1 MRFALMT
8 SLCLALAVSTVA
20 HAADESAAEISRKS
34 RERGAL
40 NLVGLQAEL
49 KLTST
54 SKDGKVKEQVL
65 SSAAKKVNGR
75 DASIAKF
82 SKPDAVSGVAVLTV
96 AGENGAGDDIAMY
109 LPKLRR
115 VRKVAKSERG
125 KSFMDTDFSYAD
137 LGSSA
142 ANDDKV
148 KKLADAKVEGRD
160 TFVLTG
166 PGDEESAYGEVTV
179 WVDKETYVPMK
190 VEYKDKDGKPFKV
203 YRTLKLKK
211 FKDRV
216 LAAESTMENLQ
227 TGSSTKVEIL
237 KVEENTLGDEAF
249 TERGLERG

>member
-1 MRFALMT
+1 MRRLFLT
-8 SLCLALAVSTVA
+8 SLLILLPTVA
-20 HAADESAAEISRKS
+20 LAADESAAEISKKS
-34 RERGAL
+34 RERGSL

-49 KLTST
+49 RLTT
-54 SKDGKVKEQVL
+54 TKDGKVKEQVL

-82 SKPDAVSGVAVLTV
+82 SKPDTV
-96 AGENGAGDDIAMY
+96 AGVAILTIAGEGNQGDDIAMY
-109 LPKLRR
+109 LPKLHR

-137 LGSSA
+137 LGFTGLS
-142 ANDDKV
+142 DDAV

-160 TFVLTG
+160 TWVLTG
-166 PGDEESAYGEVTV
+166 EAEKESPYGEVTV
-179 WVDKETYVPMK
+179 WVDKETYVPLK
-190 VEYKDKDGKPFKV
+190 AEYKDKDGNPFKL
-203 YRTLKLKK
+203 YTASKLKK

-216 LAAESTMENLQ
+216 LAAESTMENLK
-227 TGSSTKVEIL
+227 TGSKTKVEVL